1 MATTNGI
8 GSYSVGGA
16 APLSRP
22 AASERPR
29 ETQAEE
35 TPSQPWYKS
44 APRGVNSPARPK
56 PSSRPSAK
64 TTKPDGVQP
73 R

>member
-35 TPSQPWYKS
+35 TPSQP
-44 APRGVNSPARPK
+44 
-56 PSSRPSAK
+56 RPSTVVQISPEGRELARAAEAEQQ
-64 TTKPDGVQP
+64 TK
-73 R
+73 RENNEA